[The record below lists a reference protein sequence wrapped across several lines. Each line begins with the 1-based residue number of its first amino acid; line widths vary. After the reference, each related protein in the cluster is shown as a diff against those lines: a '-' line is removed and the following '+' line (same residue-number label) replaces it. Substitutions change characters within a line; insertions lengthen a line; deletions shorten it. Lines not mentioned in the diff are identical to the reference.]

1 MCQKLLVGLTHSS
14 DLPLLQEAGTGVCV
28 ISVGTGHLGLLAQHN
43 DRAQALSKQACT
55 QTQKSHPR
63 CTRKTKQIK
72 KTATP
77 FTCKNSA
84 DTPSGGCHLPA
95 VSLHSRSYTPQIQ
108 G

>member
-72 KTATP
+72 KP
-77 FTCKNSA
+77 PPLKFYLQKQCRHSLRRMPSPGCK
-84 DTPSGGCHLPA
+84 PA
-95 VSLHSRSYTPQIQ
+95 
-108 G
+108 